1 MLLDILHDTHYH
13 YRAPV
18 QVAQHQVHLSP
29 RNTDGQTVLSH
40 QLDVSPAP
48 TLWKSGED
56 AFGNARGFFALD
68 QPHDELRVQ
77 VRSRVRTHS
86 AALAPGVDASL
97 PWERVRERFIYKSGR
112 ADDPASDFLFASPL
126 SPVRALFADYARAS
140 FTPERPLLEAALD
153 LTRRMH
159 ADFVYDGEASTVNT
173 SALEAFAARRGVCQ
187 DFTHVWVACARSLGL
202 PARYVSGYLLTHPP
216 AGQPRLIGADASHA
230 WAELYLPALADAD
243 ATGQTAGDVAGQW
256 FGFCPTNGR
265 TAGEDFVLTAWGRD
279 FADVSPIRG
288 VIQGGGAH
296 DLEVAVTVMP
306 VDEAAAPAV
315 PLPMSARVAMPKA

>member
-18 QVAQHQVHLSP
+18 QVAQHHVHLCP
-29 RNTDGQTVLSH
+29 RNTDNQTVLAH

-48 TLWKSGED
+48 TLWHTSED
-56 AFGNARGFFALD
+56 AFGNARSFFALD
-68 QPHDELRVQ
+68 QAHEDLRVQ
-77 VRSRVRTHS
+77 VRSRVRTHT
-86 AALAPGVDASL
+86 AALAPGVDAAT
-97 PWERVRERFIYKSGR
+97 PWDRVRERFIYKSGR

-153 LTRRMH
+153 LTHRLH
-159 ADFVYDGEASTVNT
+159 ADFVYDGESSTVNT
-173 SALEAFAARRGVCQ
+173 LALEAFAARRGVCQ

-230 WAELYLPALADAD
+230 WAEVYLPAWPDAGAPND
-243 ATGQTAGDVAGQW
+243 AAQGQW

-296 DLEVAVTVMP
+296 ELDVAVTVMP
-306 VDEAAAPAV
+306 VDEGAPPLAPMPAHV
-315 PLPMSARVAMPKA
+315 PKR

>member
-1 MLLDILHDTHYH
+1 MLLDIVHDTHYR
-13 YRAPV
+13 YVAPV
-18 QVAQHQVHLSP
+18 QVAQHHLHLSP
-29 RNTDGQTVLSH
+29 RHTAGQTVLSH
-40 QLDVSPAP
+40 QLAVSPTP
-48 TLWKSGED
+48 TLWHQGED
-56 AFGNARGFFALD
+56 AFGNVRGLFTLD
-68 QPHDELRVQ
+68 QPHEELRVL
-77 VRSRVRTHS
+77 VRSRVHTH
-86 AALAPGVDASL
+86 APALVPGLDLST

-126 SPVRALFADYARAS
+126 SPVQAQFADYALAS
-140 FTPERPLLEAALD
+140 FMPERPLLDAALD
-153 LTRRMH
+153 LTHRMH
-159 ADFVYDGEASTVNT
+159 ADFVYDGDSSTVST

-230 WAELYLPALADAD
+230 WAEIYLPTLGEDA
-243 ATGQTAGDVAGQW
+243 APMGVGSANSAPPAGQW

-296 DLEVAVTVMP
+296 DLDVAVTVMP
-306 VDEAAAPAV
+306 VDEVAAAPPA
-315 PLPMSARVAMPKA
+315 SAPKG

>member
-1 MLLDILHDTHYH
+1 M
-13 YRAPV
+13 P
-18 QVAQHQVHLSP
+18 S
-29 RNTDGQTVLSH
+29 
-40 QLDVSPAP
+40 
-48 TLWKSGED
+48 LWHAGED
-56 AFGNARGFFALD
+56 AFGNARSFFALD
-68 QPHDELRVQ
+68 QAHEDLRVQ
-77 VRSRVRTHS
+77 VRSRVRTHA
-86 AALAPGVDASL
+86 AALAPGLDAAT

-126 SPVRALFADYARAS
+126 SPLRAEFADYASTS

-153 LTRRMH
+153 LTRRLH
-159 ADFVYDGEASTVNT
+159 ADFTYDGESSTANT

-230 WAELYLPALADAD
+230 WAEVYLPAWPDASRS
-243 ATGQTAGDVAGQW
+243 TEGQW

-296 DLEVAVTVMP
+296 DLKVAVTVMP
-306 VDEAAAPAV
+306 VDEAAPLLA
-315 PLPMSARVAMPKA
+315 PLP